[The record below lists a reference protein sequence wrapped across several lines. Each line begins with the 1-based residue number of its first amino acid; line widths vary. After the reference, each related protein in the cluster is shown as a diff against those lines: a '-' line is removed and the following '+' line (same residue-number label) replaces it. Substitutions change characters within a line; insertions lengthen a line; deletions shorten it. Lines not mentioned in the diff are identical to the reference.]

1 MQANLVIESKDTSGK
16 KLTTTVT
23 HIRASEKGKATDL
36 ATALNA
42 LTTNNY
48 VGAKV
53 NELNVD
59 TAGKTEPTLTITGWS
74 TGTNVTYGQISYNGD
89 GQLFVQCTA
98 AARIINSNT
107 LEVSSTTS
115 FSGSIYATEGT
126 NYAAKTLS
134 FSQ

>member
-1 MQANLVIESKDTSGK
+1 MQANLVLESTDTGGK
-16 KLTTTVT
+16 KQTTTIT
-23 HIRASEKGKATDL
+23 HIRPSEKSHATEL
-36 ATALNA
+36 AIALNA
-42 LTTNNY
+42 LTTNTY
-48 VGAKV
+48 VGSKV
-53 NELNVD
+53 NEINVD
-59 TAGKTEPTLTITGWS
+59 ITGKTEPTLEITSWS
-74 TGTNVTYGQISYNGD
+74 TGQNVTYGQISYNGD

-134 FSQ
+134 FNQ